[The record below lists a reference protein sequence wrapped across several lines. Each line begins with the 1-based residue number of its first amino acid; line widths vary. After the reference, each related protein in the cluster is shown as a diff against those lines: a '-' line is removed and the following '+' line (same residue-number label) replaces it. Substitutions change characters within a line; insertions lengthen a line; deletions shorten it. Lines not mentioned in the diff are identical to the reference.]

1 MKRGNKT
8 FLLLSILILLS
19 VVLFTYS
26 AVLHADSAGK
36 EAASNVTTVKSV
48 AKMKDDSKV
57 KLEGHIIKKLA
68 SEHFLFKDATGRI
81 EIEIDDEDFGG
92 IIVKPEIKIRII
104 GEVDRDSTSTTI
116 DVDYL
121 EVVE

>member
-57 KLEGHIIKKLA
+57 KLEGYISKQPPSKTVALT
-68 SEHFLFKDATGRI
+68 KQR
-81 EIEIDDEDFGG
+81 
-92 IIVKPEIKIRII
+92 P
-104 GEVDRDSTSTTI
+104 
-116 DVDYL
+116 
-121 EVVE
+121 